1 MRAPHLAVTTAL
13 ATVLSLGTAYAQSG
27 QADGTAGQTGANATQ
42 QSAQAGQGQSGN
54 MRIKNEVA
62 SYKGSELYVSP
73 AGTRQ
78 IQQALNKQGFDVGN
92 VSGKWNDGTGRA
104 AANFMQ
110 AQGLEPTTSL
120 TVSLV
125 RALGLTNIL
134 QGQGAGS
141 SQQQQSNQ
149 RLAQE
154 KALKGTPL
162 HVSPAGVR
170 VIKQAINQ
178 QGYDVGNINGQWD
191 DQTTQAVKT
200 YQQVHGYEPVG
211 VLDVSLIKALGVGG
225 QVFAGGQGGQGGAN
239 GQQAAAGGQ
248 GGTGSQT
255 NQRIAQ
261 EAAASGGGNQSGSQ
275 QTASSGN
282 SGNGN
287 GASQAAA
294 GNVSPGTPLYISTAG
309 VRDLTQALNKV
320 GYDAG
325 PVDGQ
330 WSDGLSTAVANYEQ
344 AKGLEPTG
352 TLTTAFIANIGLNQW
367 LPLQGGGQGGNQ
379 VSQNGATAGNSANG
393 ASNQR
398 ITNETAT
405 GSISGGTGA
414 QAGIA
419 GGQGGTSGAN
429 GGANAQGA
437 NQ

>member
-1 MRAPHLAVTTAL
+1 MRATHLAVTTAL
-13 ATVLSLGTAYAQSG
+13 ATALSFGTAYAQTSG
-27 QADGTAGQTGANATQ
+27 VAGQTGANATPAT
-42 QSAQAGQGQSGN
+42 SAGQSQSGSN

-62 SYKGSELYVSP
+62 RYQGSELYVSP

-78 IQQALNKQGFDVGN
+78 IQQALNKQGYDVGN
-92 VSGKWNDGTGRA
+92 VSGKWNDATGRA
-104 AANFMQ
+104 SANFMQ
-110 AQGLEPTTSL
+110 AQGLEPTTGL
-120 TVSLV
+120 TVSLIQ
-125 RALGLTNIL
+125 ALGLTNIL

-141 SQQQQSNQ
+141 AQQQQSSQ

-191 DQTTQAVKT
+191 DQTTKAVKT

-225 QVFAGGQGGQGGAN
+225 QVFAGGQSGGAN
-239 GQQAAAGGQ
+239 GQQGASGQAGG
-248 GGTGSQT
+248 GSQSS
-255 NQRIAQ
+255 QRIAQ
-261 EAAASGGGNQSGSQ
+261 EATASGGGSGS
-275 QTASSGN
+275 G
-282 SGNGN
+282 GN
-287 GASQAAA
+287 GAGQAAA

-325 PVDGQ
+325 AVDGQ

-352 TLTTAFIANIGLNQW
+352 TLTTAFIASIGLNQW
-367 LPLQGGGQGGNQ
+367 LPLQGGAGGQ
-379 VSQNGATAGNSANG
+379 VSQNGATAGAAANG
-393 ASNQR
+393 TSNQR

-414 QAGIA
+414 QTGTAGA
-419 GGQGGTSGAN
+419 QGGTAGLN
-429 GGANAQGA
+429 GGVNAQGA